1 MRIRTII
8 FSFITLC
15 IVGGLVAGFFTHSI
29 EAALTV
35 QNANVAR
42 QTNGATPPP
51 TATTGQP
58 VKPGAS
64 KTPVAPAT
72 TPTSPTTP
80 TTIANGTNVLA
91 RDTFQRAAQTFWG
104 TASDGRLWAGD
115 ANSIEVFSIVA
126 GAGQIDHGLGT
137 FNAVLG
143 PLNLDAEV
151 LISAS
156 VNHFAAGNVNVGAV
170 LRWKDANNWYKAL
183 IDGTRL
189 QILSRVNGVSTSLA
203 AMPFQA
209 LDGVTYNLRFRVM
222 GANLF
227 VRAWKSGQPEPATWM
242 LTVANTALTQGMGG
256 VRVLAQ
262 NATVIRVTS
271 FLETTIAP
279 VA

>member
-1 MRIRTII
+1 MRIRTIV

-15 IVGGLVAGFFTHSI
+15 MLGGLVAGFFTHSI

-42 QTNGATPPP
+42 QTNGATPPS

-72 TPTSPTTP
+72 TPT
-80 TTIANGTNVLA
+80 TIANGANVLA
-91 RDTFQRAAQTFWG
+91 KDTFQRAAQTFWG

-126 GAGQIDHGLGT
+126 GAGQVDHGQGT

-143 PLNLDAEV
+143 PLNTDAEV

-156 VNHFAAGNVNVGAV
+156 VNHFAAGKVNVGAV

-183 IDGTRL
+183 IDGAHL

-227 VRAWKSGQPEPATWM
+227 ARAWKSGQPEPATWM

-256 VRVLAQ
+256 LRVLAQ
-262 NATVIRVTS
+262 NATVIRVAS
-271 FLETTIAP
+271 FLETTIVP

>member
-1 MRIRTII
+1 M
-8 FSFITLC
+8 L
-15 IVGGLVAGFFTHSI
+15 GGLVAGFFTHSI

-35 QNANVAR
+35 QNANGAR
-42 QTNGATPPP
+42 QK
-51 TATTGQP
+51 TTGQP
-58 VKPGAS
+58 VRPGAS
-64 KTPVAPAT
+64 KTPVAPAK
-72 TPTSPTTP
+72 SP
-80 TTIANGTNVLA
+80 TTIANGANVLA

-126 GAGQIDHGLGT
+126 GAGQVDHGQGT

-143 PLNLDAEV
+143 PLNADAEV

-156 VNHFAAGNVNVGAV
+156 VNHYAAGKVNVGAV

-183 IDGTRL
+183 IDGSHL
-189 QILSRVNGVSTSLA
+189 QILSRVNGVSTTLA
-203 AMPFQA
+203 SVPFQA

-227 VRAWKSGQPEPATWM
+227 ARAWQSGQPEPATWM

-279 VA
+279 VV